1 MGCSADSNWRCHLHG
16 PKLASDQLRAGV
28 SHQPDLEQAMR
39 IPIYVVGFGFV
50 LSVAALT
57 AQTGQTQQPA
67 TPVNPSTPATHVGD
81 GAQSKAGTPVQ
92 PTTTAPSTTG
102 GVAGAAD
109 SSTAQPP
116 DAQNSNGGI
125 STMSDSDLQSQI
137 QNALSKEPTLT
148 GDSPRVNV
156 SGDTVELAGNVG
168 TNKEKITA
176 TRIVQSYTGSKKL
189 DNKLTISPR
198 NEKSSPA
205 STENPDSTANPANNP
220 EPNKGTSHSTSK
232 PPQR

>member
-1 MGCSADSNWRCHLHG
+1 
-16 PKLASDQLRAGV
+16 
-28 SHQPDLEQAMR
+28 MR

-92 PTTTAPSTTG
+92 PTTTAPTTTG
-102 GVAGAAD
+102 GVAGAAN
-109 SSTAQPP
+109 SSTAQTP
-116 DAQNSNGGI
+116 DTQDSAGGI
-125 STMSDSDLQSQI
+125 ATMSDSDLQSQI

-189 DNKLTISPR
+189 VNKLTINPR
-198 NEKSSPA
+198 NEKASPA
-205 STENPDSTANPANNP
+205 STENPGSTANPANNP
-220 EPNKGTSHSTSK
+220 EPNKGTPSSESK
-232 PPQR
+232 PPLR